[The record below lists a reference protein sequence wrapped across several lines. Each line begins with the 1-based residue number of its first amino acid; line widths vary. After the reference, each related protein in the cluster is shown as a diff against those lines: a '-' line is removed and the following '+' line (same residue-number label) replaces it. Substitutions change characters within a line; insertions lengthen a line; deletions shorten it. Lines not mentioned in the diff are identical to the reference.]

1 MKPMIKLLPMTNEVD
16 IQIVSNIESIPEPLK
31 LACWAESVLGDKVEH
46 TEMAIRVVD
55 EDEIAELNHRFRNKP
70 GPTNV
75 LSFACEP
82 IEGIP
87 MNVLGD
93 IVVCAPIVE
102 QEAVEQ
108 RKSIEAH
115 WAHMIV
121 HGVLH
126 LLGYDH
132 IKTADALAMEAEENR
147 LLSGFG
153 FSNPYEEVV
162 A

>member
-1 MKPMIKLLPMTNEVD
+1 MMKLLPMTNEVD
-16 IQIVSNIESIPEPLK
+16 IQIVSELESIPEPLK
-31 LACWAESVLGDKVEH
+31 LACWAECVLSDKIEH

-55 EDEIAELNHRFRNKP
+55 EDEIAELNLRFRNKP

-75 LSFACEP
+75 LSFACDP

-93 IVVCAPIVE
+93 IVICAPIVE
-102 QEAVEQ
+102 REAAEQ
-108 RKSIEAH
+108 GKSIEAH

-132 IKTADALAMEAEENR
+132 IKLADAQEMEAEEKR
-147 LLSGFG
+147 LLSVFG
-153 FSNPYEEVV
+153 FANPYEEVV